1 MNTPI
6 DVPAELRRVLC
17 AISDRREQAQA
28 ASALICRLGGY
39 RWAGIYDVEAEEIAV
54 IGWSGPQPPTFP
66 RFPRSKGL
74 NGAAVA
80 SGQPVIAQDVSSDP
94 RHLATI
100 EGTRAEM
107 IMPVLHADRVVGTID
122 VESAKA
128 NAFGERDQRLLSEC
142 AEALRQL
149 WIRQSPAA

>member
-1 MNTPI
+1 MNSPSDLLT
-6 DVPAELRRVLC
+6 ELRRVF
-17 AISDRREQAQA
+17 AITSDRRAQAQA
-28 ASALICRLGGY
+28 ACELICQLGHY
-39 RWAGIYDVEAEEIAV
+39 RWTGLYDVGPEEIAV
-54 IGWSGPQPPTFP
+54 IAWSGPQPPTFP
-66 RFPRSKGL
+66 RFPRDKGL

-80 SGQPVIAQDVSSDP
+80 SGQPVIVQDVSSDA

-122 VESAKA
+122 VESANA

-149 WIRQSPAA
+149 WIRQSPVA

>member
-1 MNTPI
+1 MNATN
-6 DVPAELRRVLC
+6 DLPAELRRVVGV
-17 AISDRREQAQA
+17 ISDRRAQAQA
-28 ASALICRLGGY
+28 ASELICRLGGY

-54 IGWSGPQPPTFP
+54 IAWSGPQPPTFP
-66 RFPRSKGL
+66 RFPRTKGL

-80 SGQPVIAQDVSSDP
+80 LGQPVIAQDVSADA

-107 IMPVLHADRVVGTID
+107 IMPVLLAGRVVGTID

-128 NAFGERDQRLLSEC
+128 NAFGERDKRLLSEC

-149 WIRQSPAA
+149 WTKQSPAA

>member
-1 MNTPI
+1 MKTPI

-28 ASALICRLGGY
+28 ASELICRLGGY

-54 IGWSGPQPPTFP
+54 IGWSGPQPPTFA

-74 NGAAVA
+74 NRAAVA

-122 VESAKA
+122 VESANA

-149 WIRQSPAA
+149 WIWQPPVA